1 MGGYG
6 SGRDAIR
13 NRKSMVE
20 DFLVIDSGELKH
32 FDGLLRPEALKKGVY
47 KQINSSPLV
56 EVLIFGH
63 QAELRI
69 RENNA
74 NWGAV
79 SAVMVSLT
87 WSGCHF
93 GGRRVWFLCPGR
105 HGKSCDRRV
114 GKLYV
119 VEGALLCRHCSE
131 LVYESQ
137 YHQISGSDF
146 RQLDKAEA
154 IRIRLG
160 DARSASADFPK
171 RPKGMH
177 IETYERLS
185 LKYYGH
191 LDAYTSAAQRD
202 QARSWA
208 LLRHLGIECG
218 DR

>member
-1 MGGYG
+1 MRGYR
-6 SGRDAIR
+6 SGDDVYR

-20 DFLVIDSGELKH
+20 DFLVIDSGELRH
-32 FDGLLRPEALKKGVY
+32 FDGLLRPEALKKGLY
-47 KQINSSPLV
+47 KQIDSSPLV

-74 NWGAV
+74 NWGTV

-87 WSGCHF
+87 WSKCHF
-93 GGRRVWFLCPGR
+93 GGRRVWFLCPGW
-105 HGKSCDRRV
+105 HGKSCERRV

-137 YHQISGSDF
+137 YHRISGNDF
-146 RQLDKAEA
+146 RQLDKADA
-154 IRIRLG
+154 IRMRLG
-160 DARSASADFPK
+160 DTRSGFANFPE

-191 LDAYTSAAQRD
+191 LDAYTYAAQRD
-202 QARSWA
+202 LAQSWA
-208 LLRHLGIECG
+208 LLRHLGIKCD